1 MLLDFEFMTLAQVTE
16 FSLRFGPAIIHG
28 ARFTAVSWM
37 IAETDVQYLRFAP
50 VFKSARGTK
59 S

>member
-1 MLLDFEFMTLAQVTE
+1 MLLDFEFMRLAQVTE
-16 FSLRFGPAIIHG
+16 FSLRFGPAVIHG
-28 ARFTAVSWM
+28 AVFTAVSWM
-37 IAETDVQYLRFAP
+37 IAETDVQYRFAP

>member
-16 FSLRFGPAIIHG
+16 FSLRFGPAVIHG
-28 ARFTAVSWM
+28 AHFTAVSWM
-37 IAETDVQYLRFAP
+37 IAETDVQYRFAL
-50 VFKSARGTK
+50 VFKSAKGTK